1 MRLRGRVQPH
11 EVPMNVLSILLQ
23 EHAAEGAE
31 PGVFQLAANV
41 SFWTVVIFLALL
53 ALLAKFAFPPILGY
67 AAAREKRIQD
77 SLGEAKKQ
85 REEAAALLA
94 QQRQE
99 LGVAKQEA
107 QQVILEARQA
117 AEKVRG
123 ELLNKARQEQEEI
136 LARAKQEIAV
146 ERERAV
152 ESVRREAV
160 DLALAAAGKLIERKL
175 DADDDRR
182 LVSEFLGRAAN

>member
-77 SLGEAKKQ
+77 SLDEAKKQ

>member
-1 MRLRGRVQPH
+1 
-11 EVPMNVLSILLQ
+11 MNVLWILVQ
-23 EHAAEGAE
+23 DHAAEGAAE
-31 PGVFQLAANV
+31 PSVFGLASNV

-77 SLGEAKKQ
+77 SLDEAKKQ

-99 LGVAKQEA
+99 LSVAKQEA
-107 QQVILEARQA
+107 QQLILEARQTS
-117 AEKVRG
+117 EKVRQ
-123 ELLNKARQEQEEI
+123 EQLNKARQEQDEI
-136 LARAKQEIAV
+136 LERAKQEIAV

-160 DLALAAAGKLIERKL
+160 DLALAAAGKLIERRL
-175 DADDDRR
+175 DAEEDRR
-182 LVSEFLGRAAN
+182 LVADYLGRAGAN